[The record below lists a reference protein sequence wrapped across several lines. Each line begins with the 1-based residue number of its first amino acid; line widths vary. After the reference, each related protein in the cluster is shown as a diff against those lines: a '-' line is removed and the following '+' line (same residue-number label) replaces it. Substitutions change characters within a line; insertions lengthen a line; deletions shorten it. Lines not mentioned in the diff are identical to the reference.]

1 MHKIA
6 ITHGECGSVNYELLI
21 RTFSDGTLLDN
32 AVHPIFF
39 GSSKILSMTAKS
51 MGHSDFFQKTKRL
64 QIEDVVPIAD
74 NIAYT
79 RGKATKMSGEM
90 AVAAVEKAVQ
100 SLKKGGSL
108 GGGVLLTLPLDPEA
122 VRLSRADFKNQA
134 SLIASY
140 FSTGMPYRMFLSE
153 RLKTTFISP
162 TSNIAGIAPDR
173 VKSRI
178 LALHKTFKEDFSILS
193 PRIAVLSMNENVNA
207 TELTDG
213 DISILKPIV
222 DKLMVDG
229 NACFGPFTV
238 AQALE
243 MRDNFDVFLCMY
255 REQQDMLFK
264 DMETSSLCYFTA
276 GLQIVHVEPHI
287 PLNMGQL
294 IDIAKAEQDLRNA
307 IYYGMDIFAHRM
319 ENIPLLA
326 NPLGFSKKVEANE

>member
-1 MHKIA
+1 MQKIA

-21 RTFSDGTLLDN
+21 RTFLDGILLDS
-32 AVHPIFF
+32 VVQPILF

-51 MGHSDFFQKTKRL
+51 MGHPDFFQRTKKL
-64 QIEDVVPIAD
+64 QVEDVIPANKD
-74 NIAYT
+74 IAYS
-79 RGKATKMSGEM
+79 RGEATKMSGEL
-90 AVAAVEKAVQ
+90 AIAAVEKAVQ
-100 SLKKGGSL
+100 SLKKEESRGS
-108 GGGVLLTLPLDPEA
+108 GILLTLPLDPEA

-140 FSTGMPYRMFLSE
+140 FSTGTPYRMFLSE
-153 RLKTTFISP
+153 RLKTTFMSP
-162 TSNIAGIAPDR
+162 ASSIANIAPDR
-173 VKSRI
+173 VESRI

-193 PRIAVLSMNENVNA
+193 PRIAVLSMSEDVNA
-207 TELTDG
+207 AGLTDR

-238 AQALE
+238 AQTLE

-264 DMETSSLCYFTA
+264 DLETSSLCYFTA
-276 GLQIVHVEPHI
+276 GLQIVHIEPHL

-294 IDIAKAEQDLRNA
+294 TDIATAEHDLRNA
-307 IYYGMDIFAHRM
+307 IYYGTDIFAHRT

-326 NPLGFSKKVEANE
+326 NPLGFSKKIEVNE